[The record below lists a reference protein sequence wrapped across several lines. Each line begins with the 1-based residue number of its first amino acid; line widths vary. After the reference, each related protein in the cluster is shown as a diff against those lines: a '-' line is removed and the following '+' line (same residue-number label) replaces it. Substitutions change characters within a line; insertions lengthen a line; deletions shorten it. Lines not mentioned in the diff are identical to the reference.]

1 MEMETLPMLAI
12 LAGLTLVVVAIIVG
26 YVAGKRLAEARLR
39 STTKEAEKERTRL
52 IKEAEGEA
60 HRILLEAKDEAL
72 ELRRQVEQ
80 EVRQRRREVERLE
93 ERLQR
98 RQDALE
104 RRLEQLEAREQRL
117 SQREKELQKR
127 AEELARLEEEHRAEL
142 ERIAAMSTEEARQ
155 ELLRMV
161 EQETRDDMARL
172 IREIEAEAQ
181 AQARE
186 RAREI
191 ITVAIERLAS
201 EHVAETTV
209 TSVPLPSDEMKGR
222 IIGRQGR
229 NIRAIENATGVDIIV
244 DDTPEAVTISSF
256 DPVRREI
263 ARRALSRLVQ
273 DGRIHPARIEKEVEK
288 ARQEVEEVIL
298 KAGEEALLETGIASL
313 HPDLVRLLGQ
323 LRFRTSYGQNQW
335 AHSIEVAHLAALL
348 AAELGADVYTAKLGG
363 LLHDIGKAVSHEMEG
378 PHALVGAEIARRCG
392 VSEKVVNCIASHH
405 GEEEP
410 KSLEA
415 IIVAVADAISGA
427 RPGARRESLET
438 YIKRVTALEE
448 LAKSFPGV
456 EEAYAIQ
463 AGREVRIIVK
473 PDEVDDLGVIQLSRE
488 IAQKVEDNLEYPGQI
503 KVTVIRET
511 RATEFAK

>member
-1 MEMETLPMLAI
+1 METLI
-12 LAGLTLVVVAIIVG
+12 GLGIIGVAALVAVVVG
-26 YVAGKRLAEARLR
+26 YVLGKKAAEARLR
-39 STTKEAEKERTRL
+39 SAREEAEAAQQRL
-52 IKEAEGEA
+52 LRQAEDEAK
-60 HRILLEAKDEAL
+60 RIVLEAKDKAL
-72 ELRRQVEQ
+72 ELRQQVEREIQ
-80 EVRQRRREVERLE
+80 QRRREIERQE

-98 RQDALE
+98 RQEHLE
-104 RRLEQLEAREQRL
+104 RRLEQLDARERRL
-117 SQREKELQKR
+117 AQQEQELERR
-127 AEELARLEEEHRAEL
+127 AAALEEQEAAYRAEL
-142 ERIAAMSTEEARQ
+142 ERVAAMSTEEARE
-155 ELLRMV
+155 ELLRRV
-161 EQETRDDMARL
+161 EQETRDEMARL
-172 IREIEAEAQ
+172 IREIEEEAKHQ
-181 AQARE
+181 AQE

-191 ITVAIERLAS
+191 ITLAMERLAS

-209 TSVPLPSDEMKGR
+209 TTISLPSDDMKGR

-244 DDTPEAVTISSF
+244 DDTPEAITISSF

-263 ARRALSRLVQ
+263 ARRALTRLVQ

-288 ARQEVEEVIL
+288 ARLEVEEVIL
-298 KAGEEALLETGIASL
+298 KAGEEAMLETGIANL
-313 HPDLVRLLGQ
+313 HPDLVRLLGR
-323 LRFRTSYGQNQW
+323 LKFRSSYGQNQW
-335 AHSIEVAHLAALL
+335 AHAIEVAHLAALL

-363 LLHDIGKAVSHEMEG
+363 LLHDIGKAVTHEMEG

-392 VSEKVVNCIASHH
+392 LPEKVVNCIASHH

-415 IIVAVADAISGA
+415 IIVAIADAISGA
-427 RPGARRESLET
+427 RPGARRESLEA

-473 PDEVDDLGVIQLSRE
+473 PDEVDDLGVIELSRQ
-488 IAQKVEDNLEYPGQI
+488 IAQKIEDNLEYPGQI

-511 RATEFAK
+511 RATEYAK

>member
-1 MEMETLPMLAI
+1 MGPGGFI
-12 LAGLTLVVVAIIVG
+12 VVALLALVAVIVG
-26 YVAGKRLAEARLR
+26 YVAGRQLAEARLR
-39 STTKEAEKERTRL
+39 TAKEETEAAHKRIL
-52 IKEAEGEA
+52 KEAEGEA
-60 HRILLEAKDEAL
+60 KRIILEAKDEAL
-72 ELRRQVEQ
+72 ELRREVER
-80 EVRQRRREVERLE
+80 EVQRRRREIERQE
-93 ERLQR
+93 DRLQR
-98 RQDALE
+98 RQEHLE
-104 RRLEQLEAREQRL
+104 KRLEQLEKRERTL
-117 SQREKELQKR
+117 SQREKELEQW
-127 AEELARLEEEHRAEL
+127 AEELTRLEEERRAEL
-142 ERIAAMSTEEARQ
+142 ERVASMTTEEARQ

-161 EQETRDDMARL
+161 EQETREDMARL
-172 IREIEAEAQ
+172 IREIEEEARQEAQ
-181 AQARE
+181 A

-191 ITVAIERLAS
+191 VTLAIERLAS
-201 EHVAETTV
+201 EHVSETTV
-209 TSVPLPSDEMKGR
+209 TSVPLPSDDMKGR

-263 ARRALSRLVQ
+263 ARRALTKLVQ

-288 ARQEVEEVIL
+288 ARMEVDEIII
-298 KAGEEALLETGIASL
+298 KAGEEAMLETGIANL
-313 HPDLVRLLGQ
+313 HPDLVRLLGR
-323 LRFRTSYGQNQW
+323 LKFRTSYGQNQW
-335 AHSIEVAHLAALL
+335 AHAIEVAHLSALL

-410 KSLEA
+410 QSLEA
-415 IIVAVADAISGA
+415 IIVATADAISGA
-427 RPGARRESLET
+427 RPGARRESLEA

-473 PDEVDDLGVIQLSRE
+473 PDQIDDLGVIQLSRE

-503 KVTVIRET
+503 KVTVIREM
-511 RATEFAK
+511 RATEYAK

>member
-1 MEMETLPMLAI
+1 MELLTIIAIGVALA
-12 LAGLTLVVVAIIVG
+12 LVAVAIVIG
-26 YVAGKRLAEARLR
+26 YVAGKRIAEARLR
-39 STTKEAEKERTRL
+39 STTEEAERTRSRL
-52 IKEAEGEA
+52 IEEAKGEA
-60 HRILLEAKDEAL
+60 KRIILEAKDEAL
-72 ELRRQVEQ
+72 ELRRQVER
-80 EVRQRRREVERLE
+80 EVQQRRREIERLE

-98 RQDALE
+98 RQDHLE
-104 RRLEQLEAREQRL
+104 RRLEQLEAREQRV
-117 SQREKELQKR
+117 SQREKELEQR
-127 AEELARLEEEHRAEL
+127 IEEISRLETEHREEL

-161 EQETRDDMARL
+161 EQETREDMARL
-172 IREIEAEAQ
+172 VREIEEEAKAQ
-181 AQARE
+181 AQE

-191 ITVAIERLAS
+191 ITIAIERLAS
-201 EHVAETTV
+201 EHLAETTV

-256 DPVRREI
+256 DPVRREV
-263 ARRALSRLVQ
+263 ARRALTKLVQ

-288 ARQEVEEVIL
+288 AREEVEEIII
-298 KAGEEALLETGIASL
+298 KAGEEALLETGIANL
-313 HPDLVRLLGQ
+313 HPDLVRLLGR

-335 AHSIEVAHLAALL
+335 AHAIEVAHLAALL

-363 LLHDIGKAVSHEMEG
+363 LLHDIGKAVTHEVEG
-378 PHALVGAEIARRCG
+378 PHALVGAEIARRYG
-392 VSEKVVNCIASHH
+392 VPEKVVNCIASHH

-448 LAKSFPGV
+448 IAKSFPGV

-473 PDEVDDLGVIQLSRE
+473 PDEIDDYGVIQLSRE

-503 KVTVIRET
+503 KVTVIREK
-511 RATEFAK
+511 RAVEYAR

>member
-1 MEMETLPMLAI
+1 MEPLTIIAVG
-12 LAGLTLVVVAIIVG
+12 AGLTLVVAAIVIGYIVG
-26 YVAGKRLAEARLR
+26 KRIAEARLR
-39 STTKEAEKERTRL
+39 STTEEAERTRSRL
-52 IKEAEGEA
+52 IEEAKGEA
-60 HRILLEAKDEAL
+60 KRIILEAKDEAL
-72 ELRRQVEQ
+72 ELRRQVER
-80 EVRQRRREVERLE
+80 EVQQRRREIERLE
-93 ERLQR
+93 DRLQR
-98 RQDALE
+98 RQDHLE
-104 RRLEQLEAREQRL
+104 RRLEQLETREQRI
-117 SQREKELQKR
+117 SQREKELAQR
-127 AEELARLEEEHRAEL
+127 AEELTQLEEERRAEL

-161 EQETRDDMARL
+161 EQETREDMARL
-172 IREIEAEAQ
+172 VREIEAEARAQ
-181 AQARE
+181 AQE

-191 ITVAIERLAS
+191 ITIAIERLAS
-201 EHVAETTV
+201 EHLAETTV

-256 DPVRREI
+256 DPVRREV
-263 ARRALSRLVQ
+263 ARRALTKLVQ

-288 ARQEVEEVIL
+288 AREEVEDIII
-298 KAGEEALLETGIASL
+298 KAGEEALLETGIANL
-313 HPDLVRLLGQ
+313 HPDLVRLLGR

-335 AHSIEVAHLAALL
+335 AHAIEVAHLAALL

-363 LLHDIGKAVSHEMEG
+363 LLHDIGKAVTHEVEG
-378 PHALVGAEIARRCG
+378 PHALVGAEIARRYG
-392 VSEKVVNCIASHH
+392 VPEKVVNCIASHH

-448 LAKSFPGV
+448 IAKSFPGV

-463 AGREVRIIVK
+463 AGREIRIIVK
-473 PDEVDDLGVIQLSRE
+473 PDEVDDYGVIELSRE

-503 KVTVIRET
+503 KVTVIREK
-511 RATEFAK
+511 RAVEYAR

>member
-1 MEMETLPMLAI
+1 METLEFI
-12 LAGLTLVVVAIIVG
+12 VVLAGLALVAAAIVVG
-26 YVAGKRLAEARLR
+26 YFAGKRIAEARLR
-39 STTKEAEKERTRL
+39 STREEAEQTRSRL
-52 IKEAEGEA
+52 IQEAEGEA
-60 HRILLEAKDEAL
+60 KRIVLEAKDEAL
-72 ELRRQVEQ
+72 KLRSQVER
-80 EVRQRRREVERLE
+80 EVQQRRREVERLE

-98 RQDALE
+98 RQDHLE
-104 RRLEQLEAREQRL
+104 RRLEQLEAREHRL
-117 SQREKELQKR
+117 SQREKELEQR
-127 AEELARLEEEHRAEL
+127 AQELARLEEERRSEL
-142 ERIAAMSTEEARQ
+142 ERIAAMSQEEARE
-155 ELLRMV
+155 ELLRIV
-161 EQETRDDMARL
+161 EQETREDMARL
-172 IREIEAEAQ
+172 IREIEAEAKAQ
-181 AQARE
+181 AQE

-191 ITVAIERLAS
+191 ITIAIERLAS
-201 EHVAETTV
+201 EHLAETTV

-263 ARRALSRLVQ
+263 ARRALTKLVQ

-298 KAGEEALLETGIASL
+298 KAGEEALLETGIANL

-335 AHSIEVAHLAALL
+335 AHAIEVAHLAALL

-392 VSEKVVNCIASHH
+392 ISERVVNCIASHH

-415 IIVAVADAISGA
+415 IIVGVADAISGA
-427 RPGARRESLET
+427 RPGARRESLEA

-448 LAKSFPGV
+448 IAKSFPGV

-473 PDEVDDLGVIQLSRE
+473 PDEVDDYGVIQLSRE

-503 KVTVIRET
+503 KVTVIREK
-511 RATEFAK
+511 RAVEYAK

>member
-1 MEMETLPMLAI
+1 MEPLTIIAVG
-12 LAGLTLVVVAIIVG
+12 AGLTLVVAAIVIGYIVG
-26 YVAGKRLAEARLR
+26 KRIAEARLR
-39 STTKEAEKERTRL
+39 STTEEAERTRSRL
-52 IKEAEGEA
+52 IEEAKGEA
-60 HRILLEAKDEAL
+60 KRIILEAKDEAL
-72 ELRRQVEQ
+72 ELRRQVER
-80 EVRQRRREVERLE
+80 EVQQRRREIERLE
-93 ERLQR
+93 DRLQR
-98 RQDALE
+98 RQDHLE
-104 RRLEQLEAREQRL
+104 RRLEQLETREQRI
-117 SQREKELQKR
+117 SQREKELAQR
-127 AEELARLEEEHRAEL
+127 AEELTQLEEERRAEL

-161 EQETRDDMARL
+161 EQETREDMARL
-172 IREIEAEAQ
+172 VREIEAEARAQ
-181 AQARE
+181 AQE

-191 ITVAIERLAS
+191 ITIAIERLAS
-201 EHVAETTV
+201 EHLAETTV

-256 DPVRREI
+256 DPVRREV
-263 ARRALSRLVQ
+263 ARRALTKLVQ

-288 ARQEVEEVIL
+288 AREEVEDIII
-298 KAGEEALLETGIASL
+298 KAGEEALLETGIANL
-313 HPDLVRLLGQ
+313 HPDLVRLLGR

-335 AHSIEVAHLAALL
+335 AHAIEVAHLAALL

-363 LLHDIGKAVSHEMEG
+363 LLHDIGKAVTHEVEG
-378 PHALVGAEIARRCG
+378 PHALVGAEIARRYG
-392 VSEKVVNCIASHH
+392 VPEKVVNCIASHH

-448 LAKSFPGV
+448 IAKSFPGV

-463 AGREVRIIVK
+463 AGREIRIIVK
-473 PDEVDDLGVIQLSRE
+473 PDEIDDYGVIELSRE

-503 KVTVIRET
+503 KVTVIREK
-511 RATEFAK
+511 RAVEYAR